1 MRFQQTLGVDKLL
14 LRGDRRRW
22 RQLQSKST
30 EPSNNLVTGFY
41 GASDFLVDGE
51 VENWRPDNSPFG
63 FSGVRHV
70 SWPGT
75 RIDR

>member
-41 GASDFLVDGE
+41 PAIFSFPQRYHIERGNQTCASSKVWHIFSSE
-51 VENWRPDNSPFG
+51 V
-63 FSGVRHV
+63 
-70 SWPGT
+70 
-75 RIDR
+75 